1 MFCQKT
7 KNDYFCTWIMKG
19 EGTDSIDKPFDNQ
32 MYVSMKKV
40 LFAILMMVV
49 GMLPSAAQVDS
60 ALTEGWESGDFTGLS
75 WERPG
80 TQYRWEVTSE
90 GAHSGRYCVR
100 SGNYYTLNTESVL
113 QLAVY
118 LTDSGS
124 LGGA

>member
-1 MFCQKT
+1 M
-7 KNDYFCTWIMKG
+7 IG
-19 EGTDSIDKPFDNQ
+19 EGTGVFDKIVNNQ
-32 MYVSMKKV
+32 MYVFMKRF
-40 LFAILMMVV
+40 LLAILMMTV
-49 GMLPSAAQVDS
+49 GLLPLAAQVDS

-113 QLAVY
+113 QLAVR
-118 LTDSGS
+118 S
-124 LGGA
+124 L